1 MIAHLMCA
9 STTLVFVRYTVF
21 SFEGNGMSQFKFFSK
36 IAACSVLSMLVCS
49 PPQAALAADALTQ
62 AQAQFEVRLLK
73 RAVTT
78 LHPALTKYNSA
89 DAMAAAIT
97 RFESRGNAARTA
109 SEMYLAATELAAS
122 IRCGH
127 TWTNTLNQTGAAK
140 AALMEARNKLPLL
153 LVPVESRWLV
163 TASAVPNLQ
172 KGDEIVS
179 VNGTAGAD
187 IVTTLMPYLRADG
200 SSDGKRLQQ
209 LSHDRDAT
217 SMMDLVWPLLSP
229 PVQGKYALQVRRT
242 DGRIEAVHASA
253 MSFAERRDALKALG
267 VAERSETNEAAKAN
281 GGWTLS
287 VKDGIATMTLPT
299 FSFWRSNFDWAKFID
314 SSFARLN
321 AEKIGHLVID
331 IRANEGG
338 DGAIN
343 RALMAHLLR
352 SPFTWPETRAIS
364 AYERVPYSLVKY
376 LETWDYDFFDR
387 TGKVEK
393 LGEREFVVKP
403 KQAVNRT
410 ITPVASPYS
419 GKTYVLVGAENSS
432 ATFQLAS
439 LIKDSKA
446 ATLIGQ
452 RTGGNLRGLNG
463 GELLWVTLP
472 HSGVAFDIPLIAS
485 NPVVA
490 QPDASVLPD
499 IEVQRTFAARAA
511 ARDLEMEALL
521 RALHNQ

>member
-1 MIAHLMCA
+1 
-9 STTLVFVRYTVF
+9 
-21 SFEGNGMSQFKFFSK
+21 MSLSKFFSTCA
-36 IAACSVLSMLVCS
+36 ILSMWVTLVS
-49 PPQAALAADALTQ
+49 GVSHAAATADVLTGVLTE
-62 AQAQFEVRLLK
+62 AQAQYEVRLLK

-89 DAMAAAIT
+89 GAMATAIA

-109 SEMYLAATELAAS
+109 SEMYLTATELAAA

-127 TWTNTLNQTGAAK
+127 TWTNTLNQTGATK
-140 AALMEARNKLPLL
+140 AALLEARNKLPLH

-163 TASAVPNLQ
+163 TASAVPSVQ
-172 KGDEIVS
+172 PGDEIVS
-179 VNGTAGAD
+179 INGMASAD
-187 IVTTLMPYLRADG
+187 IVTAMMPYLRADG

-229 PVQGKYALQVRRT
+229 PVQGTYTLQVRRA
-242 DGRIEAVHASA
+242 DGRMLTVQASA
-253 MSFAERRDALKALG
+253 MSFSERRDAFKALG
-267 VAERSETNEAAKAN
+267 VAERSEVNEAT
-281 GGWTLS
+281 GGWTLA

-299 FSFWRSNFDWAKFID
+299 FSFWRSKFDWARFID
-314 SSFARLN
+314 NSFARLN
-321 AEKIGHLVID
+321 AEKVNHLIID

-352 SPFTWPETRAIS
+352 APFTWPETRAIS
-364 AYERVPYSLVKY
+364 AYERVPYVLVKY

-387 TGKVEK
+387 TGTVEK

-403 KQAVNRT
+403 KQAANRT
-410 ITPVASPYS
+410 ILPVVTPFN

-432 ATFQLAS
+432 ATFQLAY
-439 LIKDSKA
+439 LIKQSAA

-472 HSGVAFDIPLIAS
+472 HSGVAFDIPLLAS

-490 QPDASVLPD
+490 QLDASVVPD
-499 IEVQRTFAARAA
+499 IEVKRTFAARVAG
-511 ARDLEMEALL
+511 RDLEVEAV
-521 RALHNQ
+521 RQAIAAAAKR